1 MKRAEDLQSQGG
13 NSDESSRLMKDPVS
27 YELSVFPL
35 EFLSTLHAELAVLV
49 RCSRV
54 RLLAIHSHGQC
65 GRTAHAPPSNREGSK
80 ASECTDSPAHVVAS
94 LAVWHFRG
102 TSVCLHP
109 NSAQSALPPTRMRA
123 LVASVRYR
131 QVQQQRAGRDEAVKY
146 SLSATKHR
154 NDVSRRS
161 SFTAQGHSL
170 MRASV

>member
-1 MKRAEDLQSQGG
+1 MSFLYFRWSFSQHCMQ
-13 NSDESSRLMKDPVS
+13 NSPYSCGVH
-27 YELSVFPL
+27 LSVCWP
-35 EFLSTLHAELAVLV
+35 STAMA
-49 RCSRV
+49 S
-54 RLLAIHSHGQC
+54 G
-65 GRTAHAPPSNREGSK
+65 AHAPPSNREGSK